1 MVSSASYNSKELL
14 AGAFL
19 LLLIGYLAYVALGP
33 GRWRTID
40 RTGYLLYANFFSV
53 SGLDVGAPVEIAGV
67 PVGRVDS
74 IALGADYQAQV
85 ALRINDHVTID
96 QIAVASIGR
105 EGILGSQ
112 SVGIVPG
119 QSGIVL
125 EPGQE
130 IAETESPL
138 SFQDMIGEF
147 IVGDSVSGN

>member
-19 LLLIGYLAYVALGP
+19 LLLIGYLAYVALGL

-74 IALGADYQAQV
+74 IALGADNQAQV

-105 EGILGSQ
+105 EGI
-112 SVGIVPG
+112 PH
-119 QSGIVL
+119 
-125 EPGQE
+125 PF
-130 IAETESPL
+130 SPVA
-138 SFQDMIGEF
+138 S
-147 IVGDSVSGN
+147 DSVLPCETAPPNRQAAILRPAR